1 MIVLF
6 YSVLL
11 TRARELVRHE
21 LARILASRGG
31 SGEIPTSS
39 RARIC
44 PTLPRPVG
52 ETKAVFGQSSL
63 KQSKSFRSRNI
74 SRVFRK
80 LSRQHSA
87 MRIRRSSDMLLGYV
101 MLLSNFGTKTT
112 GAESRLGD
120 EISPWYLFPRRR
132 PCISSVMSEKQ
143 GAWSLMGRR
152 RNFSTRTE
160 SLLFSIA
167 Q

>member
-1 MIVLF
+1 MKNLIKEVVILIVLF

-63 KQSKSFRSRNI
+63 KQSKD
-74 SRVFRK
+74 
-80 LSRQHSA
+80 L
-87 MRIRRSSDMLLGYV
+87 
-101 MLLSNFGTKTT
+101 
-112 GAESRLGD
+112 E
-120 EISPWYLFPRRR
+120 EFPILTIQSK
-132 PCISSVMSEKQ
+132 P
-143 GAWSLMGRR
+143 
-152 RNFSTRTE
+152 STSTHE
-160 SLLFSIA
+160 
-167 Q
+167 